1 MATRDLAPDPLVESP
16 AAEPPADP
24 ELTALRARVHG
35 TNISETTLLATDYL
49 NHFNEIIML
58 LEMVPDMPDMLAEAK
73 EWQPKDYVEHFASS
87 TCPFRDL
94 AIELYPHV
102 PTRYK
107 EPFETTIL
115 QLQAVI
121 DGTLRHAETA
131 RSRDD
136 ARLLRQKITIAL
148 EPMHR
153 LVDVAGSIIH
163 GADKALSQDEI
174 DAVLDD

>member
-1 MATRDLAPDPLVESP
+1 MTTRDLAPDPLAEAP
-16 AAEPPADP
+16 AAAPPADP
-24 ELTALRARVHG
+24 ALASLRARVHD
-35 TNISETTLLATDYL
+35 TNICETTLLATDYL

-58 LEMVPDMPDMLAEAK
+58 LEMVPDMPEMLDEAK
-73 EWQPKDYVEHFASS
+73 SWEPKDYVEHFASS

-102 PTRYK
+102 PARYK

-153 LVDVAGSIIH
+153 LVDVAASIIH